1 MKDIYYV
8 YIYIYIHT
16 YIYNICTTFPKSLSK
31 KRAFGYNGGIIEWEW
46 GSDEGTALARS
57 VAWEPTDEN
66 SLHLFATKSKKW
78 AMLTVSYGF
87 ATTNLFTSL
96 SVHTAQW
103 NQSHRMSSFFFSK
116 VLGTAQVFGLK
127 TSRHISLL
135 SFACSSFHSLSE
147 KNEVSNL
154 WPCQFRLNAKGFTH
168 APPNNMVQFIAN
180 LWFFKCGHN
189 GCRSPPLQ
197 LFWSHPILTV
207 QVHQW
212 DEQKP
217 ALQSIDVWL
226 QLTHCAT
233 LFIRT
238 VYYGKYSGVEF
249 DSHELYIYIYILYI
263 YLHI

>member
-1 MKDIYYV
+1 MHYFSQKPLQKTRI
-8 YIYIYIHT
+8 
-16 YIYNICTTFPKSLSK
+16 
-31 KRAFGYNGGIIEWEW
+31 NGGIIEWEW

-78 AMLTVSYGF
+78 PMLTVSYGF
-87 ATTNLFTSL
+87 ATTNLFYLVECTY
-96 SVHTAQW
+96 
-103 NQSHRMSSFFFSK
+103 RPMKPKSSDVVIFFSK
-116 VLGTAQVFGLK
+116 VLGTAQVFGLT

-135 SFACSSFHSLSE
+135 SFASSSFHRLSE

-154 WPCQFRLNAKGFTH
+154 WPCQFNLVGSSVATMGA
-168 APPNNMVQFIAN
+168 APP
-180 LWFFKCGHN
+180 H
-189 GCRSPPLQ
+189 STQ

-233 LFIRT
+233 LFIHT
-238 VYYGKYSGVEF
+238 V
-249 DSHELYIYIYILYI
+249 
-263 YLHI
+263 